1 MNDQTL
7 HAIIQHAYTHSPEV
21 RERFDRAG
29 LSPDDIRAIADL
41 TRVPVLTKD
50 EAIAR
55 QQADPPF
62 GGMLAAPLS
71 AVSHL
76 FFSPGPLYEPG
87 PEEDDPAW
95 SIAVTMLR
103 EAGFGAG
110 DVILNSLSYHLVPA
124 GYLFDGAFTRLG
136 ATVIPAGTGPAELQL
151 QMARD
156 LAATGY
162 VGTPSFLAGL
172 LQKAEEKGIALSLRR
187 AVTTAEPLPP
197 ALRATLVGRYGL
209 EVINTYATA
218 ELGVLAVNS
227 GEGMA
232 MRLLPEPIIQ
242 VVDPDTGASVGPGET
257 GEVVVTN
264 GSALYPLIR
273 FGTGDL
279 AMNIDPRPGES
290 AQAERAIILV
300 GRRGEAVKVRGM
312 FLHPNQLRFA
322 AAQVPGVRAV
332 QAVVTRPDGVRD
344 HLALRV
350 DFPRPTGEGQGEG
363 EASRAAVN
371 FPRPAGEGQGEGEA
385 SRAAVAE
392 ALKAAVQ
399 GVCRVRV
406 DEVGFGMVEN
416 DGPVVVDERKWE

>member
-7 HAIIQHAYTHSPEV
+7 HAIVQHAYAHSPEV

-29 LSPDDIRAIADL
+29 LSPDDIRTVAGLA
-41 TRVPVLTKD
+41 RVPVLTKD

-95 SIAVTMLR
+95 AIAVAMLR

-218 ELGVLAVNS
+218 ELGVLAINT
-227 GEGMA
+227 GDGLA
-232 MRLLPEPIIQ
+232 MRLLPEPLIQ

-322 AAQVPGVRAV
+322 AAQVPGVAAV

-350 DFPRPTGEGQGEG
+350 
-363 EASRAAVN
+363 AV
-371 FPRPAGEGQGEGEA
+371 PLPAGEDEGEG

-406 DEVGFGMVEN
+406 DEVGFGAVER